1 MANSL
6 NIFDA
11 LPRDCWVEIDTA
23 QLTENMR
30 LLIKAA
36 GVPALAV
43 VKANGYG
50 HGYAN
55 AARAFVKGG
64 AKYLG
69 VANLAE
75 GLVLRQEQ
83 RWNDALAAFQQEL
96 AIDPDNR
103 NAAIHVADLRAR
115 LKK

>member
-1 MANSL
+1 MPSSI

-11 LPRDCWVEIDTA
+11 LPRDCWVEINGA

-36 GVPALAV
+36 SVPALAV

-55 AARAFVKGG
+55 AARAFLKGG

-75 GLVLRQEQ
+75 GLVLREAGIEAPVMIICGMLP
-83 RWNDALAAFQQEL
+83 DEMKLAAEAGFEF
-96 AIDPDNR
+96 
-103 NAAIHVADLRAR
+103 
-115 LKK
+115 